1 MKAFCHNCYVD
12 AGGYLEEITG
22 FQAKLLK
29 KGQNFA
35 PGKKVYKG
43 GIGELCP
50 FLWTQQA
57 KRRRNK
63 IILNSL
69 QLTSMT
75 EQNRKYIKKV
85 IGKLLSEI
93 LRIKGPSEQEYGQK
107 NPVIKKLSNM
117 DADIQGFLQ

>member
-1 MKAFCHNCYVD
+1 
-12 AGGYLEEITG
+12 
-22 FQAKLLK
+22 
-29 KGQNFA
+29 
-35 PGKKVYKG
+35 
-43 GIGELCP
+43 
-50 FLWTQQA
+50 
-57 KRRRNK
+57 
-63 IILNSL
+63 
-69 QLTSMT
+69 MT